1 MTAQKKGDGAGAQG
15 GAGDESGGKRKPWI
29 KKSPVEIFLQQVAKQ
44 QEKVDG
50 LRQELAKEEGDL
62 KKMQDAAKLLQ
73 AK

>member
-1 MTAQKKGDGAGAQG
+1 MTAQKQG
-15 GAGDESGGKRKPWI
+15 QTGGGSESSGGKRKPWV

-44 QEKVDG
+44 QEKVDD
-50 LRQELAKEEGDL
+50 LKKELAKEEGDL